1 MIKRI
6 VCLVLTLILSLSC
19 CAALADDPQPI
30 ETIPYEELPPAIDGQ
45 HHYLL
50 LCVRSPNGPAN
61 PITWGIPMVSSL

>member
-45 HHYLL
+45 HHY
-50 LCVRSPNGPAN
+50 CAWTNGPAN

>member
-30 ETIPYEELPPAIDGQ
+30 ETIPM
-45 HHYLL
+45 
-50 LCVRSPNGPAN
+50 RSCPRPLTASIITCCCAWTNGPAN
-61 PITWGIPMVSSL
+61 P

>member
-30 ETIPYEELPPAIDGQ
+30 ETIPYEELPRRLTDSIITCCCAWT
-45 HHYLL
+45 
-50 LCVRSPNGPAN
+50 NGPAN

>member
-30 ETIPYEELPPAIDGQ
+30 ETIPYE
-45 HHYLL
+45 
-50 LCVRSPNGPAN
+50 
-61 PITWGIPMVSSL
+61 